1 MQSVIK
7 PMSQKEKQGIVVAG
21 SVLVD
26 KINEIKAY
34 PDCGQ
39 LTQIVAL
46 EQAVG
51 GCVPNVALDLKRI
64 CPDLDVQAIGKI
76 GKDEE
81 GAYVSRVLQE
91 GGVDVSGLVVA
102 ERERTSFTEVMSII
116 NGQRTFFTYAGA
128 SADFGYSDIAFENI
142 NPKIFHL
149 GYLLLLKKVDEGEGV
164 SILQKAK
171 ELGMKTSIDLVS
183 ENSDRYALVRPCIPY
198 TDYLII
204 NEMEAGKLTGMEP
217 SDDQLEIIAR
227 KLKEMGVG
235 EKVIIH
241 MPEKAVCLSDEG
253 YTIVDSYELPNGYIK
268 GTTGA
273 GDAFCAGALFGIHQ
287 EWKDREIMEFAS
299 MCAVMALGKADATS
313 GLKTEQEI
321 KDYCIQFYRRKGMK

>member
-1 MQSVIK
+1 
-7 PMSQKEKQGIVVAG
+7 
-21 SVLVD
+21 
-26 KINEIKAY
+26 
-34 PDCGQ
+34 
-39 LTQIVAL
+39 
-46 EQAVG
+46 
-51 GCVPNVALDLKRI
+51 
-64 CPDLDVQAIGKI
+64 
-76 GKDEE
+76 
-81 GAYVSRVLQE
+81 
-91 GGVDVSGLVVA
+91 
-102 ERERTSFTEVMSII
+102 
-116 NGQRTFFTYAGA
+116 
-128 SADFGYSDIAFENI
+128 
-142 NPKIFHL
+142 
-149 GYLLLLKKVDEGEGV
+149 
-164 SILQKAK
+164 
-171 ELGMKTSIDLVS
+171 MKTSIDLVS

>member
-1 MQSVIK
+1 MQSVTK
-7 PMSQKEKQGIVVAG
+7 PMSQQEKQGIVVAG

-46 EQAVG
+46 EQSVG

-64 CPDLDVQAIGKI
+64 CPDLDVQAIGNI

-81 GAYVSRVLQE
+81 GTYVSQVLQE
-91 GGVDVSGLVVA
+91 GGVDVSGIVVT
-102 ERERTSFTEVMSII
+102 EKERTSFTEVMSII

-128 SADFGYSDIAFENI
+128 SAEFGYEDIDFAAI
-142 NPKIFHL
+142 HPKIFHL
-149 GYLLLLKKVDEGEGV
+149 GYLLLLKKVDDGDGV
-164 SILQKAK
+164 TILKKAK

-183 ENSDRYALVRPCIPY
+183 ENSDRYALVLPCIPY

-217 SDDQLEIIAR
+217 SDDHLEMIAY
-227 KLKEMGVG
+227 KLKEMGVK

-241 MPEKAVCLSDEG
+241 MPEKAVCLSHEG
-253 YTIVDSYELPNGYIK
+253 YTTVDSYELPDGYIK

-273 GDAFCAGALFGIHQ
+273 GDAFCAGTLFGIHQ

-313 GLKTEQEI
+313 GLKTEEET
-321 KDYCIQFYRRKGMK
+321 KEYCKQFHRRGMK